1 MISNQTPCG
10 GRVVV
15 ALAGMLFAGGLL
27 ATQAV
32 ADPAPPPVNIGTTG
46 VGGVITVTATA
57 PGSPG
62 SSGGG
67 GGGGSSSPVS
77 SGGGGSSSGG
87 GGSPS
92 GSSGDGGS
100 GGGSGSAGTSSVS
113 TAPTGPT
120 LDGYGG
126 ALCSNDTGST
136 CSGILGGSTA
146 NLATPTGFLN
156 GSGALL
162 CGLGNTAACPTPG
175 TPAAPAAPAAP
186 GAPPATPP
194 PPPPPSPAQVAQIAI
209 SQLKLTAATPHV
221 SANPN
226 TAVGLPVWMWV
237 DQTPNTTGP
246 VSTTAAAGPTSVT
259 AVATLSRIDWS
270 TGPAGAVVSCAGP
283 GTPAPA
289 GPIFLG
295 NKSPDC
301 GYSYALRSLPDRTGG
316 TGKWP
321 ITATA
326 VWNITWFGGGQ
337 AGGQGLNLTART
349 AVEVGELQ
357 SVFVAP
363 GGGN

>member
-1 MISNQTPCG
+1 MMSNQTPYG

-46 VGGVITVTATA
+46 VGGVITVTAT
-57 PGSPG
+57 SPG
-62 SSGGG
+62 SSGGFGG

-77 SGGGGSSSGG
+77 SGGGGSSSGVG
-87 GGSPS
+87 GFPS
-92 GSSGDGGS
+92 GYSGGGGS

-113 TAPTGPT
+113 TASSGPT
-120 LDGYGG
+120 LDAYGG
-126 ALCSNDTGST
+126 AFC
-136 CSGILGGSTA
+136 A
-146 NLATPTGFLN
+146 NLASADCGSSVAGAQPGTSSNPAAQLAYLN
-156 GSGALL
+156 AVGQAV
-162 CGLGNTAACPTPG
+162 CKLGTTAACPVPG
-175 TPAAPAAPAAP
+175 NPAAPAAPAAP
-186 GAPPATPP
+186 GAPP

-226 TAVGLPVWMWV
+226 LAVGLPVWMWV
-237 DQTPNTTGP
+237 DQALNTTGP
-246 VSTTAAAGPTSVT
+246 VSTTATAGPTSVT

-270 TGPAGAVVSCAGP
+270 MGPAGAVVSCAGP

-289 GPIFLG
+289 GPIFHG
-295 NKSPDC
+295 NTSPDC
-301 GYSYALRSLPDRTGG
+301 GYSYALRSLPERTGG

>member
-1 MISNQTPCG
+1 MSSTNRPLGRILMMSNQTPYA

-15 ALAGMLFAGGLL
+15 ALAGMLLAGGLL
-27 ATQAV
+27 ATPAV

-67 GGGGSSSPVS
+67 GGAGSSSPVS
-77 SGGGGSSSGG
+77 SGGGGSSGGGSSGG
-87 GGSPS
+87 GYVITGADNPARALGITDAQFLSAPGFYTRCTPATLPGADPALVASCLTGSP
-92 GSSGDGGS
+92 
-100 GGGSGSAGTSSVS
+100 AM
-113 TAPTGPT
+113 
-120 LDGYGG
+120 
-126 ALCSNDTGST
+126 
-136 CSGILGGSTA
+136 
-146 NLATPTGFLN
+146 
-156 GSGALL
+156 
-162 CGLGNTAACPTPG
+162 
-175 TPAAPAAPAAP
+175 PAAPAAP
-186 GAPPATPP
+186 GAPAAPAPA
-194 PPPPPSPAQVAQIAI
+194 PPPSAAVVAQIAI
-209 SQLKLTAATPHV
+209 RQLNLTTATPHV

-226 TAVGLPVWMWV
+226 AAVGLPVWMWV
-237 DQTPNTTGP
+237 DQAPNTTGP
-246 VSTTAAAGPTSVT
+246 VSTTATAGPTSVT

-270 TGPAGAVVSCAGP
+270 MGPAGAVVSCAGP

-289 GPIFLG
+289 GPIFHG

-301 GYSYALRSLPDRTGG
+301 GYSYALRSLPERTGG